1 MRNSIRQQHQ
11 PAGNA
16 TSALPSLW
24 SFSRPKPLG
33 LAHFAAAVL
42 LMVPQP
48 CISGDDQGFRLGR
61 EDVVSI
67 RADTA
72 WEDIEPDTVH
82 FEGNFRMQVRDWLV
96 LADRATLHGKLDDPD
111 RIMLE
116 GSPARLELSYTL
128 GERTEII
135 RGEASKI
142 VYDRKTAQIR
152 LSGDA
157 RMSQDDKLLHSSEID
172 YDINTDRFRTQ
183 GATGINVRVDPR
195 NQGPLPGY

>member
-1 MRNSIRQQHQ
+1 MQIYSRQQRN
-11 PAGNA
+11 PAANSTAASPPRG
-16 TSALPSLW
+16 
-24 SFSRPKPLG
+24 SFFGPNPTV

-48 CISGDDQGFRLGR
+48 CISGDDQGFRLSR

-96 LADRATLHGKLDDPD
+96 LADRATLQGKLDDPD
-111 RIMLE
+111 RVTLE

-128 GERTEII
+128 GERKEIV
-135 RGEASKI
+135 RGEAGKI
-142 VYDRKTAQIR
+142 VYDRETAQIR

-157 RMSQDDKLLHSSEID
+157 RMGQDDKMLHSSEID

-183 GATGINVRVDPR
+183 GATGINVRVDPE
-195 NQGPLPGY
+195 NQEPLPDY

>member
-1 MRNSIRQQHQ
+1 MRTSTRQQHR
-11 PAGNA
+11 PARNA
-16 TSALPSLW
+16 IAALPSRW
-24 SFSRPKPLG
+24 SFSLPKPVV
-33 LAHFAAAVL
+33 LAPLAAAVL

-82 FEGNFRMQVRDWLV
+82 FEGNFRMQVRDWLI
-96 LADRATLHGKLDDPD
+96 LADRATLHGKLDNPD
-111 RIMLE
+111 HVMLE

-128 GERTEII
+128 DERTEVI

-157 RMSQDDKLLHSSEID
+157 RMGQGDKLLHSSEID
-172 YDINTDRFRTQ
+172 YDIHTDRFRTR
-183 GATGINVRVDPR
+183 GATGINVQVDPSH
-195 NQGPLPGY
+195 